1 MFFLLAGM
9 RKLHEIWRV
18 GVCDDDDD
26 DDVASTSMKINY
38 DHTTLHYTSKKS
50 EYIYIL
56 FIDFATSILM
66 LWDVTLLPMMHG
78 LSL

>member
-38 DHTTLHYTSKKS
+38 DHTTPHYIIQVKKVNI
-50 EYIYIL
+50 YIYS
-56 FIDFATSILM
+56 FY
-66 LWDVTLLPMMHG
+66 
-78 LSL
+78 